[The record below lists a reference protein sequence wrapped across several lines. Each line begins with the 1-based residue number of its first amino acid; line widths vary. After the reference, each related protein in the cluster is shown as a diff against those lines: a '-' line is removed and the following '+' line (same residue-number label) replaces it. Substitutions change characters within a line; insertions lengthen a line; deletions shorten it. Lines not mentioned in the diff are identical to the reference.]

1 MNETQSSLTQVA
13 VNDIENEA
21 ERWED
26 VRTLILASNTI
37 TVKNLRNSG
46 FARMVSGYLSDFE
59 GEAQENWN
67 GNDLT
72 IQFGGGQ

>member
-1 MNETQSSLTQVA
+1 MDTTQSGMTQVA
-13 VNDIENEA
+13 VNDIATEA
-21 ERWED
+21 ERWDD
-26 VRTLILASNTI
+26 VRTLILAGNTI

-72 IQFGGGQ
+72 IQFGVGQ